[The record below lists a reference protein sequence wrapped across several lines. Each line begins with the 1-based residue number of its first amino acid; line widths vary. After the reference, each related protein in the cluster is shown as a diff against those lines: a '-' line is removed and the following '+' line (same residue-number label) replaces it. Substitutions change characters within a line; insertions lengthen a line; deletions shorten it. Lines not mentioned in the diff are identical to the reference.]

1 MVGFVQ
7 RANDIRSRIFTLW
20 STRYGTMVVPFTS
33 LEYLRGSDAT
43 NWYFSPC
50 MLLRPCKSLIYEL
63 IQLMRQPRALRSG
76 SCTAPAPAAPAAAV
90 RAARGNKRSSAP
102 ATNVLLVP
110 VDLLAV

>member
-1 MVGFVQ
+1 
-7 RANDIRSRIFTLW
+7 
-20 STRYGTMVVPFTS
+20 MVVPFTS
-33 LEYLRGSDAT
+33 LEY
-43 NWYFSPC
+43 
-50 MLLRPCKSLIYEL
+50 LIYEL